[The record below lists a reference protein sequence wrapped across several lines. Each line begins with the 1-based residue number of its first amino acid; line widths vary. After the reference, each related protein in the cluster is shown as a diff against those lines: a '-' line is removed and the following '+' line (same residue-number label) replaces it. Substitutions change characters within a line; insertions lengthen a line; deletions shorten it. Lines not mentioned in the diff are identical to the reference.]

1 MRLLLPSRDSLDV
14 VVSALFAHQVPARA
28 THATVAAISGPT
40 AAVISAGVVTFSS
53 GRTPASGMGCPHV
66 VGDRVLKV
74 VVAHLAQLTEGLFLD
89 LGLRLRRRPSGG
101 LDEAVPAF
109 VAVGAFALLHFPI
122 PFPVSLRVAFPGR
135 RCRNV
140 KRTRNDHLCIENLIN
155 LGQEFLGLGNKPGC
169 NTQQTMW
176 A

>member
-28 THATVAAISGPT
+28 AHAAVAAISGPT

-66 VGDRVLKV
+66 VGDRMLKV

-101 LDEAVPAF
+101 LDEGCPGVRRGRRVCSSSLSDPGPGLASSRF
-109 VAVGAFALLHFPI
+109 SGQMLSEREEDSQRS
-122 PFPVSLRVAFPGR
+122 PVHRKFDQSWSRVAWFR
-135 RCRNV
+135 
-140 KRTRNDHLCIENLIN
+140 
-155 LGQEFLGLGNKPGC
+155 Q
-169 NTQQTMW
+169 
-176 A
+176 